1 VNRELRERRAKDK
14 DMEKTKLESML
25 IDYIDNKLNTVD
37 RQQVEQELVRNPE
50 AYQLYEEL
58 KEVMH
63 VMDRAARLE
72 PSQGMKN
79 KFDDLL
85 KEEMAVNKKTKTVFF
100 QPVVYRAAA
109 AVALLVVGG
118 WIGFTISKQNAIKDA
133 HEKEQLA
140 ILAEEMAIMKD
151 MMAKM
156 NNDQSASQ
164 RIQGVNVALTM
175 TSTPDDEIVKA
186 LVKTMNEDN
195 NSNVR
200 LAALEALSK
209 FIGDKEVRKSLIES
223 LGKQKDPIVQIQLI
237 QLLVKI
243 KEKGVVDDLQK
254 IVDDEGTI
262 QAVKDEAY
270 SGIMRLS

>member
-1 VNRELRERRAKDK
+1 MTSSLAI
-14 DMEKTKLESML
+14 EK
-25 IDYIDNKLNTVD
+25 
-37 RQQVEQELVRNPE
+37 
-50 AYQLYEEL
+50 
-58 KEVMH
+58 
-63 VMDRAARLE
+63 ARLD
-72 PSQGMKN
+72 S
-79 KFDDLL
+79 
-85 KEEMAVNKKTKTVFF
+85 
-100 QPVVYRAAA
+100 
-109 AVALLVVGG
+109 
-118 WIGFTISKQNAIKDA
+118 
-133 HEKEQLA
+133 LA
-140 ILAEEMAIMKD
+140 IEMKITRD

-175 TSTPDDEIVKA
+175 TSTPDDAIVKA
-186 LVKTMNEDN
+186 LVKTMNEDK

-209 FIGDKEVRKSLIES
+209 FIDDKHVRKTLIES

-262 QAVKDEAY
+262 KAVKDEAY